1 MLVILGV
8 GSEICARVMEDETF
22 FQLDAPVWRVCGSDV
37 PMPYTKTLEINA
49 LPQPKDVVQAVQKIL
64 GKKK

>member
-1 MLVILGV
+1 
-8 GSEICARVMEDETF
+8 MEDETF
-22 FQLDAPVWRVCGSDV
+22 FHLDAPVWRVCGVDV